1 MGGIVNGVSRVGVKE
16 ELTDRGGGGHSDSFA
31 CLSPPNGYQLSTME
45 VTSTVVE
52 DQSVVSV
59 EAEIFG
65 KRLRQLRLDAGWTQE
80 QFAEAAGITTTYTS
94 DLERG
99 TKVPSLTILLRVSRA
114 FRMPVADLLRDFTV
128 DSVRRMPL

>member
-1 MGGIVNGVSRVGVKE
+1 
-16 ELTDRGGGGHSDSFA
+16 
-31 CLSPPNGYQLSTME
+31 ME

-52 DQSVVSV
+52 DQPDVSV

-80 QFAEAAGITTTYTS
+80 QLAEAAGITTTYTS

-99 TKVPSLTILLRVSRA
+99 TKVPSLTIVLRISRA
-114 FRMPVADLLRDFTV
+114 FRISVAELLADFTKEA
-128 DSVRRMPL
+128 VRRMDL